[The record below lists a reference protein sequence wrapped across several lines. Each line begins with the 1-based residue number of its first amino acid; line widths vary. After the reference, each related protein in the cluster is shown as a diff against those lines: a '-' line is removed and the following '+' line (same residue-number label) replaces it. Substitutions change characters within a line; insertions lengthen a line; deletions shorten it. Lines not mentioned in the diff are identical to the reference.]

1 VQNQNVTMTGNSVAV
16 KATCPVEAI
25 EFTCGTATFTFQYAT
40 RADETS
46 NPNQVGQ
53 PLGDAGAAEQVSATD
68 FRFVAETARFK
79 PWAVGDVIGFL
90 NGANGGVIAARP
102 RRPGGS

>member
-1 VQNQNVTMTGNSVAV
+1 MQNQNIAMTGSPVTV
-16 KATCPVEAI
+16 KATCPAEAI
-25 EFTCGTATFTFQYAT
+25 EFTCGTATFTSQYAT
-40 RADETS
+40 RADETN

-53 PLGDAGAAEQVSATD
+53 PIGDAASAEQVSATD

-79 PWAVGDVIGFL
+79 PWTAGDVVGFL
-90 NGANGGVIAARP
+90 NGANGGMVAARP

>member
-1 VQNQNVTMTGNSVAV
+1 MQNQNVTMTGNPAAV
-16 KATCPVEAI
+16 KATCPCEAI

-40 RADETS
+40 RADETN

-53 PLGDAGAAEQVSATD
+53 PLGDASSAEQVSATD

-90 NGANGGVIAARP
+90 VGTNGDVVVARP
-102 RRPGGS
+102 RRPG

>member
-1 VQNQNVTMTGNSVAV
+1 MTGTPVTV
-16 KATCPVEAI
+16 RATCPSEAI
-25 EFTCGTATFTFQYAT
+25 EFIQNAHTFSFQFAW
-40 RADETS
+40 RVDETN

-53 PLGDAGAAEQVSATD
+53 PIGDAASAEQISATD

-90 NGANGGVIAARP
+90 VGTNGDVVVARP